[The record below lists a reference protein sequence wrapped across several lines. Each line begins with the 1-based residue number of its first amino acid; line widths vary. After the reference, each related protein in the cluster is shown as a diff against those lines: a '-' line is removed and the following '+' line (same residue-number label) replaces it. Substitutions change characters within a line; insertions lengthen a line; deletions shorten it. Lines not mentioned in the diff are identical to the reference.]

1 MSKVK
6 NKLMIKG
13 NEVEVFV
20 KEITFFDVQKVA
32 PSIAKDDLDFS
43 FYWQHAF
50 ENWLS
55 FNKDVDINSLTPDE
69 GNALASLLPHPTK
82 VVEWITFREAGS
94 IRLNGILME
103 NQ

>member
-32 PSIAKDDLDFS
+32 PWSIKVYRCYHCGYEGPCDYDMSIHVRMCEAAK
-43 FYWQHAF
+43 
-50 ENWLS
+50 E
-55 FNKDVDINSLTPDE
+55 E
-69 GNALASLLPHPTK
+69 
-82 VVEWITFREAGS
+82 
-94 IRLNGILME
+94 
-103 NQ
+103 